1 MTKLCGIVIIEC
13 IFFKKSKGKYR
24 YDEKSNFTLSVFAV
38 FSQHQNKRNTMKKK
52 HLVLLSTTALLLA
65 ACGDDV
71 TNVTNETSGVEIVSS
86 S

>member
-1 MTKLCGIVIIEC
+1 
-13 IFFKKSKGKYR
+13 
-24 YDEKSNFTLSVFAV
+24 
-38 FSQHQNKRNTMKKK
+38 MKKK

-86 S
+86 ISELGKCT